1 MKKSWISE
9 CLKIFFL
16 LRHNKR
22 HFIDRKDI
30 LVNGW
35 QKSTLQGQEK
45 QEKEIE
51 LRISTSINVC
61 HTTINS
67 YDYKH
72 FTLVKWSYAK
82 HLEHA
87 MEACFNV
94 SFFSSLMMNS
104 HSSVGPCHIWWKRW
118 IDLSGVSM
126 IILEW
131 IASQEFLFLTS
142 PYIKSCNQTTSL
154 EFSHFYYHHHY
165 FMLIFVSF

>member
-1 MKKSWISE
+1 M
-9 CLKIFFL
+9 

-67 YDYKH
+67 YYYKH

-87 MEACFNV
+87 IEARFNV
-94 SFFSSLMMNS
+94 SFFSFDDEFTLERRSMSYLMEKMDRLIRCIHDHFGMNCITRIPFSHESLYQVLQSNYFLGVLTLLL
-104 HSSVGPCHIWWKRW
+104 SSSLFYADIC
-118 IDLSGVSM
+118 LLL
-126 IILEW
+126 ILE
-131 IASQEFLFLTS
+131 
-142 PYIKSCNQTTSL
+142 
-154 EFSHFYYHHHY
+154 
-165 FMLIFVSF
+165 